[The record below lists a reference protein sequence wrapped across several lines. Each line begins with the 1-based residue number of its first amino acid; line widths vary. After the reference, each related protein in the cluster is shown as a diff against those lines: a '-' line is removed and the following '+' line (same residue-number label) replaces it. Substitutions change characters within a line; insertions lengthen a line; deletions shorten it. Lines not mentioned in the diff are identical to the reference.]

1 MFSKLLFLTAVA
13 LTGSVAASPFTPALV
28 AVPGVHL
35 TNYTDAG
42 EPSVFEGA
50 EPIPKIFGTTSA
62 SDGFHALARR
72 TNPDVCFCQ
81 TSNCASECYCF
92 SLVDR
97 VPYTCYNAIGTYVS
111 LYINDPNP
119 GGLSYAVF
127 VDGCPSTIYIPAVN
141 TCYNSPAGTQWY
153 IN

>member
-1 MFSKLLFLTAVA
+1 MFSKLILFTAAALTAV
-13 LTGSVAASPFTPALV
+13 VMASPFTPALV
-28 AVPGVHL
+28 AVPDVHP
-35 TNYTDAG
+35 TNLTDAG
-42 EPSVFEGA
+42 VPSIHEGTSH
-50 EPIPKIFGTTSA
+50 IPEIFGTTA
-62 SDGFHALARR
+62 ANDVAHPLGRR
-72 TNPDVCFCQ
+72 ANPSVCFCQ
-81 TSNCASECYCF
+81 TANCASACYCF

-127 VDGCPSTIYIPAVN
+127 VDGCPSTLYIPAVN